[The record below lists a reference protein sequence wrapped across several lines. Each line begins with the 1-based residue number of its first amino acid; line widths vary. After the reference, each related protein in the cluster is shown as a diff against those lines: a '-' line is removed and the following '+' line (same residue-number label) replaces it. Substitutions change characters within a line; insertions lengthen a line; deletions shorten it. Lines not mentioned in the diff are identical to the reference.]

1 MAQRHRVKISATLD
15 PELLD
20 SVDAYLRD
28 HPDRDRDTVID
39 EALGIWLD
47 LAREQDHA
55 MEEQYMAPDDRPK
68 QEVEHWHAIR
78 EASARMLFNRDR
90 E

>member
-47 LAREQDHA
+47 VARNQDRA
-55 MEEQYMAPDDRPK
+55 MEEQYADSDLPEDELRQWNAVLDANARVMLRREPD
-68 QEVEHWHAIR
+68 
-78 EASARMLFNRDR
+78 
-90 E
+90 